1 MAPGS
6 SARTSARR
14 SSGRGT
20 ASSASTTSRR
30 ARSRT
35 SQHLRDDAFVFLHHD
50 VSEPIVVDEPL
61 DFVYH
66 LAALASPIDY
76 LRLPLHSLKAGS
88 YGTHHAL
95 GLAKWKRARFLLA
108 STSEVY
114 GDPQMHPQPET
125 YWGNVNPIG
134 PRGVYDEAK
143 RYAEALT
150 MAYHRQQG
158 VDTSIV
164 RIFNTYGPRM
174 RPNDG
179 RAIPNFMSQA
189 LAEKPLTVYGDG
201 SQTRSF
207 CYVDDLIR
215 GLVLLAE
222 SGEHLPVNIG
232 NPGEYTILQLAEA
245 VLAATG
251 SPSQILFESL
261 PVDDPQV
268 RQPDITRARQILGW
282 EPEIPL
288 DEGLRRT
295 LASLGE
301 GTRRVRRAGAMAA
314 ALAVAV
320 AVVLAPT
327 ASASSSLRIGIF
339 DDGVVLYGEPDL
351 VFPQLQKTRT
361 QLLRV
366 NLWWSGPGISVATR
380 KPKRPADPNDP
391 AYNWDTYDRT
401 VRFSIVNGII
411 PIFSIIGTPPW
422 ANAAKGWNV
431 APTNARDLQNFAAA
445 AQKRYSGTFV
455 NADGVVLPRVS
466 LWMAW
471 NEPNNPVFL
480 KPQYRRVGKTWTIQ
494 SGRDYA
500 KLCNAVVSGIK
511 SVQRTSK
518 VACGATGPRG
528 NNNPNSSRPSVSP
541 IPFLRAMKAGGA
553 KGFDA
558 YAQHPYYGSPAE
570 TPSTKP
576 PPGLRGQPPTA
587 VTLGNIDVLIGEL
600 DRLYGRQMRVW
611 VTEYGYQTN
620 PTDRI
625 FGVTWSKQAA
635 YLAQAVS
642 IVRAN
647 PRIDMFLWFLLR
659 DEQRLSGWQSG
670 LMTYDGKRKPSF
682 AAFQRAA
689 ISLGAP

>member
-1 MAPGS
+1 
-6 SARTSARR
+6 
-14 SSGRGT
+14 
-20 ASSASTTSRR
+20 
-30 ARSRT
+30 
-35 SQHLRDDAFVFLHHD
+35 
-50 VSEPIVVDEPL
+50 
-61 DFVYH
+61 
-66 LAALASPIDY
+66 
-76 LRLPLHSLKAGS
+76 
-88 YGTHHAL
+88 
-95 GLAKWKRARFLLA
+95 
-108 STSEVY
+108 
-114 GDPQMHPQPET
+114 
-125 YWGNVNPIG
+125 
-134 PRGVYDEAK
+134 
-143 RYAEALT
+143 
-150 MAYHRQQG
+150 
-158 VDTSIV
+158 
-164 RIFNTYGPRM
+164 
-174 RPNDG
+174 
-179 RAIPNFMSQA
+179 
-189 LAEKPLTVYGDG
+189 
-201 SQTRSF
+201 
-207 CYVDDLIR
+207 
-215 GLVLLAE
+215 
-222 SGEHLPVNIG
+222 
-232 NPGEYTILQLAEA
+232 
-245 VLAATG
+245 
-251 SPSQILFESL
+251 
-261 PVDDPQV
+261 
-268 RQPDITRARQILGW
+268 
-282 EPEIPL
+282 
-288 DEGLRRT
+288 
-295 LASLGE
+295 
-301 GTRRVRRAGAMAA
+301 MAA

-327 ASASSSLRIGIF
+327 ASASQSLRIGIF

-366 NLWWSGPGISVATR
+366 NLWWSGPGITVATR

-411 PIFSIIGTPPW
+411 PIFSIVGTPPW

-480 KPQYRRVGKTWTIQ
+480 KPQYRRMGKTWTIQ

-620 PTDRI
+620 PTDQI
-625 FGVTWSKQAA
+625 FGVPWSKQAA

>member
-1 MAPGS
+1 
-6 SARTSARR
+6 
-14 SSGRGT
+14 
-20 ASSASTTSRR
+20 
-30 ARSRT
+30 
-35 SQHLRDDAFVFLHHD
+35 
-50 VSEPIVVDEPL
+50 
-61 DFVYH
+61 
-66 LAALASPIDY
+66 
-76 LRLPLHSLKAGS
+76 
-88 YGTHHAL
+88 
-95 GLAKWKRARFLLA
+95 
-108 STSEVY
+108 
-114 GDPQMHPQPET
+114 
-125 YWGNVNPIG
+125 
-134 PRGVYDEAK
+134 
-143 RYAEALT
+143 
-150 MAYHRQQG
+150 
-158 VDTSIV
+158 
-164 RIFNTYGPRM
+164 
-174 RPNDG
+174 
-179 RAIPNFMSQA
+179 
-189 LAEKPLTVYGDG
+189 
-201 SQTRSF
+201 
-207 CYVDDLIR
+207 
-215 GLVLLAE
+215 
-222 SGEHLPVNIG
+222 
-232 NPGEYTILQLAEA
+232 
-245 VLAATG
+245 
-251 SPSQILFESL
+251 
-261 PVDDPQV
+261 
-268 RQPDITRARQILGW
+268 
-282 EPEIPL
+282 
-288 DEGLRRT
+288 
-295 LASLGE
+295 
-301 GTRRVRRAGAMAA
+301 MAA

-327 ASASSSLRIGIF
+327 ASASQSLRIGIF

-366 NLWWSGPGISVATR
+366 NLWWSGPGITVATR

-620 PTDRI
+620 PTDQI
-625 FGVTWSKQAA
+625 FGVPWSKQAA

>member
-1 MAPGS
+1 
-6 SARTSARR
+6 
-14 SSGRGT
+14 
-20 ASSASTTSRR
+20 
-30 ARSRT
+30 
-35 SQHLRDDAFVFLHHD
+35 
-50 VSEPIVVDEPL
+50 
-61 DFVYH
+61 
-66 LAALASPIDY
+66 
-76 LRLPLHSLKAGS
+76 
-88 YGTHHAL
+88 
-95 GLAKWKRARFLLA
+95 
-108 STSEVY
+108 
-114 GDPQMHPQPET
+114 
-125 YWGNVNPIG
+125 
-134 PRGVYDEAK
+134 
-143 RYAEALT
+143 
-150 MAYHRQQG
+150 
-158 VDTSIV
+158 
-164 RIFNTYGPRM
+164 
-174 RPNDG
+174 
-179 RAIPNFMSQA
+179 
-189 LAEKPLTVYGDG
+189 
-201 SQTRSF
+201 
-207 CYVDDLIR
+207 
-215 GLVLLAE
+215 
-222 SGEHLPVNIG
+222 
-232 NPGEYTILQLAEA
+232 
-245 VLAATG
+245 
-251 SPSQILFESL
+251 
-261 PVDDPQV
+261 
-268 RQPDITRARQILGW
+268 
-282 EPEIPL
+282 
-288 DEGLRRT
+288 
-295 LASLGE
+295 
-301 GTRRVRRAGAMAA
+301 MAA

-327 ASASSSLRIGIF
+327 ASASQSLRIGIF

-480 KPQYRRVGKTWTIQ
+480 KPQYRRVGTTWTIQ

-587 VTLGNIDVLIGEL
+587 VTLGNIDVLMGEL

>member
-1 MAPGS
+1 V
-6 SARTSARR
+6 RR
-14 SSGRGT
+14 
-20 ASSASTTSRR
+20 
-30 ARSRT
+30 
-35 SQHLRDDAFVFLHHD
+35 
-50 VSEPIVVDEPL
+50 P
-61 DFVYH
+61 
-66 LAALASPIDY
+66 LAAIAAS
-76 LRLPLHSLKAGS
+76 
-88 YGTHHAL
+88 
-95 GLAKWKRARFLLA
+95 LL
-108 STSEVY
+108 
-114 GDPQMHPQPET
+114 
-125 YWGNVNPIG
+125 
-134 PRGVYDEAK
+134 
-143 RYAEALT
+143 
-150 MAYHRQQG
+150 
-158 VDTSIV
+158 
-164 RIFNTYGPRM
+164 
-174 RPNDG
+174 
-179 RAIPNFMSQA
+179 
-189 LAEKPLTVYGDG
+189 
-201 SQTRSF
+201 
-207 CYVDDLIR
+207 
-215 GLVLLAE
+215 
-222 SGEHLPVNIG
+222 
-232 NPGEYTILQLAEA
+232 
-245 VLAATG
+245 VLAAAT
-251 SPSQILFESL
+251 
-261 PVDDPQV
+261 
-268 RQPDITRARQILGW
+268 
-282 EPEIPL
+282 
-288 DEGLRRT
+288 
-295 LASLGE
+295 AS
-301 GTRRVRRAGAMAA
+301 
-314 ALAVAV
+314 
-320 AVVLAPT
+320 T
-327 ASASSSLRIGIF
+327 ASASSSLRVGIF
-339 DDGVVLYGEPDL
+339 DDGMVLYGEPERTFVQLANTGARL
-351 VFPQLQKTRT
+351 V
-361 QLLRV
+361 RV
-366 NLWWSGPGISVATR
+366 NLWWSGPGVRVATR
-380 KPKRPADPNDP
+380 RPSRPADPNDP

-401 VRFSIVNGII
+401 VRFATVNGMQ
-411 PIFSIIGTPPW
+411 PVFSILGTPPW

-431 APTNARDLQNFAAA
+431 APTSARDLRLFAAA
-445 AQKRYSGTFV
+445 AQRRYSGTFV
-455 NADGVVLPRVS
+455 NADGVTLPRVS

-480 KPQYRRVGKTWTIQ
+480 KPQYRRVGTTWTIQ

>member
-1 MAPGS
+1 
-6 SARTSARR
+6 
-14 SSGRGT
+14 
-20 ASSASTTSRR
+20 
-30 ARSRT
+30 
-35 SQHLRDDAFVFLHHD
+35 
-50 VSEPIVVDEPL
+50 
-61 DFVYH
+61 
-66 LAALASPIDY
+66 
-76 LRLPLHSLKAGS
+76 
-88 YGTHHAL
+88 
-95 GLAKWKRARFLLA
+95 
-108 STSEVY
+108 
-114 GDPQMHPQPET
+114 
-125 YWGNVNPIG
+125 
-134 PRGVYDEAK
+134 
-143 RYAEALT
+143 
-150 MAYHRQQG
+150 
-158 VDTSIV
+158 
-164 RIFNTYGPRM
+164 
-174 RPNDG
+174 
-179 RAIPNFMSQA
+179 
-189 LAEKPLTVYGDG
+189 
-201 SQTRSF
+201 
-207 CYVDDLIR
+207 
-215 GLVLLAE
+215 
-222 SGEHLPVNIG
+222 
-232 NPGEYTILQLAEA
+232 
-245 VLAATG
+245 
-251 SPSQILFESL
+251 
-261 PVDDPQV
+261 
-268 RQPDITRARQILGW
+268 
-282 EPEIPL
+282 
-288 DEGLRRT
+288 
-295 LASLGE
+295 
-301 GTRRVRRAGAMAA
+301 MAA

-366 NLWWSGPGISVATR
+366 NLWWSGPGITVATR

>member
-1 MAPGS
+1 MA
-6 SARTSARR
+6 
-14 SSGRGT
+14 
-20 ASSASTTSRR
+20 
-30 ARSRT
+30 
-35 SQHLRDDAFVFLHHD
+35 V
-50 VSEPIVVDEPL
+50 
-61 DFVYH
+61 
-66 LAALASPIDY
+66 
-76 LRLPLHSLKAGS
+76 
-88 YGTHHAL
+88 
-95 GLAKWKRARFLLA
+95 
-108 STSEVY
+108 
-114 GDPQMHPQPET
+114 
-125 YWGNVNPIG
+125 
-134 PRGVYDEAK
+134 
-143 RYAEALT
+143 
-150 MAYHRQQG
+150 
-158 VDTSIV
+158 
-164 RIFNTYGPRM
+164 
-174 RPNDG
+174 
-179 RAIPNFMSQA
+179 
-189 LAEKPLTVYGDG
+189 
-201 SQTRSF
+201 
-207 CYVDDLIR
+207 
-215 GLVLLAE
+215 
-222 SGEHLPVNIG
+222 
-232 NPGEYTILQLAEA
+232 
-245 VLAATG
+245 
-251 SPSQILFESL
+251 
-261 PVDDPQV
+261 
-268 RQPDITRARQILGW
+268 
-282 EPEIPL
+282 
-288 DEGLRRT
+288 
-295 LASLGE
+295 
-301 GTRRVRRAGAMAA
+301 
-314 ALAVAV
+314 ALAVA
-320 AVVLAPT
+320 ASMLLASG
-327 ASASSSLRIGIF
+327 ASASQSLRLGIF

-351 VFPQLQKTRT
+351 VFPQLKKTGT

-380 KPKRPADPNDP
+380 KPRRPTDPNDP

-401 VRFSIVNGII
+401 VRFSIVNGIV
-411 PIFSIIGTPPW
+411 PIFSVIGTPPW

-431 APTNARDLQNFAAA
+431 APTKPRDLQNFAAA
-445 AQKRYSGTFV
+445 AQRRYSGTFV

-480 KPQYRRVGKTWTIQ
+480 KPQYRRVGTTWTIQ

>member
-1 MAPGS
+1 
-6 SARTSARR
+6 
-14 SSGRGT
+14 
-20 ASSASTTSRR
+20 
-30 ARSRT
+30 
-35 SQHLRDDAFVFLHHD
+35 
-50 VSEPIVVDEPL
+50 
-61 DFVYH
+61 
-66 LAALASPIDY
+66 
-76 LRLPLHSLKAGS
+76 
-88 YGTHHAL
+88 
-95 GLAKWKRARFLLA
+95 
-108 STSEVY
+108 
-114 GDPQMHPQPET
+114 
-125 YWGNVNPIG
+125 
-134 PRGVYDEAK
+134 
-143 RYAEALT
+143 
-150 MAYHRQQG
+150 
-158 VDTSIV
+158 
-164 RIFNTYGPRM
+164 
-174 RPNDG
+174 
-179 RAIPNFMSQA
+179 
-189 LAEKPLTVYGDG
+189 
-201 SQTRSF
+201 
-207 CYVDDLIR
+207 
-215 GLVLLAE
+215 
-222 SGEHLPVNIG
+222 
-232 NPGEYTILQLAEA
+232 
-245 VLAATG
+245 
-251 SPSQILFESL
+251 
-261 PVDDPQV
+261 
-268 RQPDITRARQILGW
+268 
-282 EPEIPL
+282 
-288 DEGLRRT
+288 
-295 LASLGE
+295 
-301 GTRRVRRAGAMAA
+301 MAA

-327 ASASSSLRIGIF
+327 ASASQSLRIGIF

-366 NLWWSGPGISVATR
+366 NLWWSGPGITVATR

-422 ANAAKGWNV
+422 ANTAKGWNV

-570 TPSTKP
+570 TPSAKP

-625 FGVTWSKQAA
+625 FGVPWAKQAA
-635 YLAQAVS
+635 YLVQAVS